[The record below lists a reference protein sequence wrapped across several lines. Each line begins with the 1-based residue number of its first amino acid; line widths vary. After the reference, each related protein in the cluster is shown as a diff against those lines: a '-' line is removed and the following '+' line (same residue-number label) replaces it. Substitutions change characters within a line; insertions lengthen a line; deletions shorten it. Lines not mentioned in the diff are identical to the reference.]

1 MNADL
6 RVKRQLNLEKDD
18 QLQVAKEKL
27 KTIAAR
33 SVKAFQQTEEYATVL
48 FNWYFKGFELLRR
61 YPVKHPIRVDLP
73 NLDLEVVD
81 QEMTMDEAAQSSAL
95 EGDAPEKTPGDNAPS
110 SDAPAIDDP
119 VGDAPTDAQT

>member
-48 FNWYFKGFELLRR
+48 FNWYFKGFKLLRR
-61 YPVKHPIRVDLP
+61 YLVKHPTGVDLS
-73 NLDLEVVD
+73 NLDLEAVD
-81 QEMTMDEAAQSSAL
+81 QEMAMDKAAQSSAP
-95 EGDAPEKTPGDNAPS
+95 EGDAPEKTPNDNAPP
-110 SDAPAIDDP
+110 SDALAIDDLI
-119 VGDAPTDAQT
+119 VDASTDART